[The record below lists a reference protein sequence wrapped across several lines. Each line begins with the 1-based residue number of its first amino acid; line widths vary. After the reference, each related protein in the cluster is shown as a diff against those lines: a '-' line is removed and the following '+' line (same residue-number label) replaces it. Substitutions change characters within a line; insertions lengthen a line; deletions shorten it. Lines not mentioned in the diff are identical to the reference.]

1 MRNHETL
8 VIRESIMEKKSSH
21 LLRLLG
27 IALGLTLL
35 ISLVVLIFGFVFHW
49 HSSVQ
54 FSNAFFVAGAIAIVI
69 GTFSVTGGFEQR
81 ANFGMTYAESA
92 GQASISE
99 RTQRMMADINQRH
112 GVLILMIGT
121 GILLIAISVA
131 IPRLF

>member
-1 MRNHETL
+1 
-8 VIRESIMEKKSSH
+8 MEKKSSH
-21 LLRLLG
+21 ILRPVG
-27 IALGLTLL
+27 IALGLALL
-35 ISLVVLIFGFVFHW
+35 ISLVILMVGFVLKW
-49 HSSVQ
+49 NTSVQ

-99 RTQRMMADINQRH
+99 RTQRMMADINQRY

-131 IPRLF
+131 ISRLF